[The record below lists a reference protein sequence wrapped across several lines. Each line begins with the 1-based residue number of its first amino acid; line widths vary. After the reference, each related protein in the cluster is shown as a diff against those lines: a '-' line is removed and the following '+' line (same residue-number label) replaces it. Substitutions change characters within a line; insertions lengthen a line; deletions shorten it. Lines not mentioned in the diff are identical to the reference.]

1 MRKAVCLAMMAF
13 FLSCG
18 GKKEEKKEA
27 PTVMM
32 GQWAES
38 NFWAVRVDSVV
49 DKITP
54 GMDRYYKLVYASA
67 KNITQS
73 EQPFMLQDMALVML
87 VEKKD
92 TAEVRYQIDGMVSQS
107 EMKKRK
113 WHVSTTVPAGGKTPV
128 ILAYSL
134 PAEAKPNFLKV
145 NDGVGPKLSYV
156 RLQ

>member
-1 MRKAVCLAMMAF
+1 MKRAACLVMMAF

-27 PTVMM
+27 PTVML
-32 GQWAES
+32 GQWAET

-54 GMDRYYKLVYASA
+54 GMDRYYKLVFASV
-67 KNITQS
+67 KNIGQS

-87 VEKKD
+87 VERKD
-92 TAEVRYQIDGMVSQS
+92 TADVKYQIDGIVSQS
-107 EMKKRK
+107 EMKKRN
-113 WHVSTTVPAGGKTPV
+113 WPVSTTVLATGETPV

-134 PAEAKPNFLKV
+134 PAEAKPGLLKV
-145 NDGVGPKLSYV
+145 NDGVGPKVCYV
-156 RLQ
+156 RLR